1 MTALLR
7 KNPLIRWGLPLVSF
21 CVAGYFGLSMVSNT
35 LLACSV
41 GAAARA
47 PAGSCEPA
55 PRHHPRRCTPPGR
68 RRRLQFMTGTV
79 EVKDQRVK
87 RRSER
92 SFELE
97 RNHKVRVRTA
107 RTGGGPLRSA
117 DCVGVH
123 TRPAEVQARSGC
135 ARLSSVSHSRR
146 VCDCASR
153 PTRAPRA
160 AALQELVGKLNLDDF
175 EIKPISRPPE

>member
-1 MTALLR
+1 MTALLK
-7 KNPLIRWGLPLVSF
+7 KNPLVRWGLPLVSF

-35 LLACSV
+35 LLTCSV
-41 GAAARA
+41 GAAGARA

-55 PRHHPRRCTPPGR
+55 PRHHPRRCASPGR

-117 DCVGVH
+117 DCVGVQ

-135 ARLSSVSHSRR
+135 ARSSSVSNSRGVR
-146 VCDCASR
+146 VC
-153 PTRAPRA
+153 
-160 AALQELVGKLNLDDF
+160 
-175 EIKPISRPPE
+175 